1 MGLEAVYDANAGTF
15 LGRTAG
21 SWFKILGFYAIYY
34 TLLGFLFYASVLIGM
49 IRNENMELFGR
60 TRGIGTPP
68 TRTRTDQPGV
78 DAWPQQM
85 VIDDNQGQEFEL
97 ATYEK
102 KYGDS
107 KNDYP
112 IYVKKVEEYLLN
124 YCPFEEKCALN
135 DIFGDEWKTTFPF
148 VVASN
153 TDATKENVKD
163 CDDTSIQS
171 RKCMVFRQFCS
182 GNETCGKIMKI
193 DHTKF
198 AEKIADNDKKQ
209 INKPYFFIALNKV
222 IGFEIMGMEK
232 LAGMNAL
239 NPVKDEP
246 SPTFQNFKSNEFK
259 LSVDDLKQAA
269 FVNCYI
275 FDVEAGKKMCK
286 PWKVDTNN
294 NFTVRDS
301 SSSESVP
308 CDNMK
313 DQTDYKIQAIRPYI
327 LNKDYVYSGYF
338 NSTTS
343 NWKDANKKTATYA
356 KPFAMFQM
364 SRVTE
369 GKIQNLEDKSLV
381 RCNVVAKNLEYPY
394 LDSPKL
400 MDNSVL
406 KQPGNGW
413 VQLGFRQID
422 QEEGSN

>member
-49 IRNENMELFGR
+49 IRNENQELFGR

-85 VIDDNQGQEFEL
+85 VIEDNYGQEFEL

-124 YCPFEEKCALN
+124 YCPFEKQCALEN
-135 DIFGDEWKTTFPF
+135 IFGDKWQETFPF
-148 VVASN
+148 VVKSN

-163 CDDTSIQS
+163 CADTSVLS
-171 RKCMVFRQFCS
+171 RKCMVYRQFCS

-193 DHTKF
+193 DHVKF
-198 AEKIADNDKKQ
+198 AKEIADKDNKQ

-232 LAGMNAL
+232 LAEMNAL
-239 NPVKDEP
+239 NPTKNQP
-246 SPTFQNFKSNEFK
+246 SPTFQNFKSNGLG

-275 FDVEAGKKMCK
+275 FDVEATKKMCK
-286 PWKVDTNN
+286 PWKVDNN
-294 NFTVRDS
+294 NSFTVRDS

-313 DQTDYKIQAIRPYI
+313 DQTDYKIKAIRPYI
-327 LNKDYVYSGYF
+327 LNKDYVYSGY
-338 NSTTS
+338 S
-343 NWKDANKKTATYA
+343 NASSPTMVEDNKKAVTYA

-364 SRVTE
+364 SKVTE
-369 GKIQNLEDKSLV
+369 SKIQNLEDKSLV
-381 RCNVVAKNLEYPY
+381 RCNVVAKNIEYPY
-394 LDSPKL
+394 LDSEKL
-400 MDNSVL
+400 MDNGVL
-406 KQPGNGW
+406 VQSGNGW
-413 VQLGFRQID
+413 VQLGFRQKD
-422 QEEGSN
+422 QEEGSS